1 MEDLLMNDADDSD
14 SDESSK
20 NKLSDAT
27 AKPAAAAQT
36 PSAAQH
42 APNLAKPESK
52 SELTN
57 RLKNLYKSTPSKPPK
72 MATALP
78 AQSKQMN
85 APAANTQPV
94 AVSVPTLAPPK
105 PQQQLVSSPT
115 TMAPPRTTN
124 PAASQQ
130 AQIGRMPA
138 ALPKARTSTAPPPN
152 RSGVATVPTS
162 TASRHHS
169 TIQKNI
175 PGSSRA
181 YPPNP
186 MAASQ
191 QQMAPPPQRPPS
203 SHHRATSSQ
212 HPMASHVSQVSRSAQ
227 QQQVMSRT
235 AAPSSSHQVSVS
247 EKEKKEKEKFLMFT
261 RVLMKYLEQRDQEMH
276 TRAKAQIKECY
287 EKNKQGDPNF
297 KSLTTSMKARL
308 KQTVGDVYWKK
319 AHDYLDHFLKQKK
332 GGQARQHSA
341 QHSTSQQSRTPPD
354 ARLQQQTLSKRTY
367 PGQNSSHYQQQQ
379 QREMERKQAQEM
391 QKREEQEQLR
401 LKQQQRQQQAASR
414 AAAMSHQGNM
424 AKVVQAGTG
433 QVISSG
439 SRGGGITMDSAAGT
453 GSAARPPAA
462 IQKTTT
468 TKAKEKKSESK
479 KTTGTKRKK
488 PPAKSTS
495 SSSATSTASKRRT
508 SQQGSKFGLLDVD
521 HAVLLD
527 VKSVPNITK
536 SMDVKLADEQRILL
550 YGDDKD
556 QSERVKNIAKV
567 ANKRVM
573 TSQFKTNQFK
583 QVGMSVSLPYDLP
596 PELRGW
602 GDHNVLTVRNAWAA
616 VRLPEAHLARVEKK
630 KQEQSDKAAAA
641 AQSKSSGKAPSPAA
655 DGDKSST
662 STSSRNSKSEYYQS
676 LKDDDKNHVWYNE
689 VRAQSDPTL
698 AILSAA
704 TEMYLK
710 TTIEQAIGKARLRQN
725 LDGIRLLHK
734 LSKSG
739 KNPPPAVIRLGCDVR
754 RQVALAE
761 GNACKT
767 YQRMEEAISRQ
778 ESARADK
785 DLDEML
791 LEATSMADLSKKVP
805 LKSAAQRAELE
816 AKRKFQVFAGSE
828 SHDPFG
834 VLPKKSKV
842 ILQDIVVSESQ
853 HHAAMAAVKRKRFR
867 VGLGFM

>member
-1 MEDLLMNDADDSD
+1 
-14 SDESSK
+14 
-20 NKLSDAT
+20 
-27 AKPAAAAQT
+27 
-36 PSAAQH
+36 
-42 APNLAKPESK
+42 
-52 SELTN
+52 
-57 RLKNLYKSTPSKPPK
+57 
-72 MATALP
+72 
-78 AQSKQMN
+78 
-85 APAANTQPV
+85 
-94 AVSVPTLAPPK
+94 
-105 PQQQLVSSPT
+105 
-115 TMAPPRTTN
+115 
-124 PAASQQ
+124 
-130 AQIGRMPA
+130 
-138 ALPKARTSTAPPPN
+138 
-152 RSGVATVPTS
+152 
-162 TASRHHS
+162 
-169 TIQKNI
+169 
-175 PGSSRA
+175 
-181 YPPNP
+181 

-203 SHHRATSSQ
+203 SHHRATASQ
-212 HPMASHVSQVSRSAQ
+212 HPMASHASHISRSA

-235 AAPSSSHQVSVS
+235 AASSSSHQVSVS
-247 EKEKKEKEKFLMFT
+247 DKEKKEKEKFLMFT
-261 RVLMKYLEQRDQEMH
+261 RVLMKYLEQRDQDMH

-332 GGQARQHSA
+332 GGQARQHAA
-341 QHSTSQQSRTPPD
+341 QHASSQQSRTPPD
-354 ARLQQQTLSKRTY
+354 ARVQQQAMSKRTY
-367 PGQNSSHYQQQQ
+367 PSQTSSHYQQQH

-391 QKREEQEQLR
+391 QRREEQEQLR
-401 LKQQQRQQQAASR
+401 LKQQQRQHQQAASR
-414 AAAMSHQGNM
+414 AAAMSHQGGM

-433 QVISSG
+433 QVISAG

-453 GSAARPPAA
+453 GSGARHPAT
-462 IQKTTT
+462 IQNTTT
-468 TKAKEKKSESK
+468 AKAKEKKSDSK
-479 KTTGTKRKK
+479 KTAGTKRKK

-495 SSSATSTASKRRT
+495 SSSTTSTTSKRRA

-521 HAVLLD
+521 HAVMLD
-527 VKSVPNITK
+527 VKSVPNILTK
-536 SMDVKLADEQRILL
+536 SMDVKLAEEQRILL

-616 VRLPEAHLARVEKK
+616 VRLPESHLARVEKK
-630 KQEQSDKAAAA
+630 KKEQSEKAAAA
-641 AQSKSSGKAPSPAA
+641 AQSKSSGEAPSPAA

-662 STSSRNSKSEYYQS
+662 ATSSRNSKSEYYQS

-689 VRAQSDPTL
+689 VRAQSDPAL
-698 AILSAA
+698 AVLSAA

-725 LDGIRLLHK
+725 LDGIRLWHK

-739 KNPPPAVIRLGCDVR
+739 KNPPPALIRLGCDVR

-778 ESARADK
+778 GSARADK
-785 DLDEML
+785 DLDDML

-816 AKRKFQVFAGSE
+816 AKRRFQVFAGSE

-842 ILQDIVVSESQ
+842 TLQDIVVSETQ
-853 HHAAMAAVKRKRFR
+853 HHAAMAAVKKKRFR